1 MVDLRLKYG
10 PDYYK
15 DIRAKVESHPGG
27 SFRDPSF
34 AKQASAKGVAVRQ
47 QKAKNK
53 RDGQDK
59 DIPGRHGVQ

>member
-1 MVDLRLKYG
+1 MVDLRIKFG
-10 PDYYK
+10 PNYYK
-15 DIRAKVESHPGG
+15 EIRAKVESHPGG

-53 RDGQDK
+53 RNGKDK
-59 DIPGRHGVQ
+59 TI